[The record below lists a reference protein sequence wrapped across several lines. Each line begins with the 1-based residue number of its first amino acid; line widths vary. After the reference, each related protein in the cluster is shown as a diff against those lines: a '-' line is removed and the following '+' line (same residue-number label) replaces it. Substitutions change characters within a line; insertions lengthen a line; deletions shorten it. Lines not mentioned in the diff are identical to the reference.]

1 MSDKP
6 IYLSTRGNI
15 AEIVLNRPAK
25 HNAMN
30 REVWE
35 TIPQLIA
42 EVESNPDLK
51 VLILRGSTPEA
62 FAAGADISEFSTVH
76 ATIESAEAYHAT
88 IRRAYEA
95 LANLDRPTIALIQG
109 ICFGG
114 GCAIALCC
122 DLRYADTTSRFCI
135 PPAKLGIAYTLYE
148 TKRLNDLVGP
158 SKTKEM
164 LMGAKVI
171 EAEEA
176 LATGLATRLFDPAD
190 IERETYAFAEQLC
203 DLSQFTIRAVKT
215 TVGEILNG
223 AHDET
228 DATRHLAKAAFE
240 GPDYIEGRNAFMEKR
255 KAKFTYS

>member
-6 IYLSTRGNI
+6 IYLRTRGEI

-25 HNAMN
+25 HNALN

-35 TIPQLIA
+35 TIPKLIA
-42 EVESNPDLK
+42 EVEQNPDLK

-76 ATIESAEAYHAT
+76 ATAESAQAYHAS
-88 IRRAYEA
+88 IRAAYDA
-95 LANLDRPTIALIQG
+95 LTHFERPTIAMIQG

-122 DLRYADTTSRFCI
+122 DMRYADTTSRFCI
-135 PPAKLGIAYTLYE
+135 PPAKLGIAYSLYE

-176 LATGLATRLFDPAD
+176 VAIGLATRLFAPED
-190 IERETYAFAEQLC
+190 IERGTFGFAEELC
-203 DLSQFTIRAVKT
+203 QLSQFTIRAVKSN
-215 TVGEILNG
+215 VGEILNG
-223 AHDET
+223 AHEET
-228 DATRHLAKAAFE
+228 ETSEQLSRAAFK

-255 KAKFTYS
+255 KPKFTYR